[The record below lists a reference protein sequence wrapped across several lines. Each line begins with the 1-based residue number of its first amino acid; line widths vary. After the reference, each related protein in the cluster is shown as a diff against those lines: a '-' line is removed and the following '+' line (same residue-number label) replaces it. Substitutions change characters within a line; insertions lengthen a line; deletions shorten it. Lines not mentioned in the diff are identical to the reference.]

1 MELIICAIARF
12 ASIFLLSGIFYLV
25 MKKVW
30 DVNIF
35 ELAIVWF
42 AGVIRGSV
50 AFALILTIG
59 GKHDTE
65 EEQRET
71 QIIKGTVL
79 IMVFLTTIALGGIM
93 PSFVSC
99 SLSRAEKM

>member
-1 MELIICAIARF
+1 MICAIARF
-12 ASIFLLSGIFYLV
+12 AAIFLLSGLFYV
-25 MKKVW
+25 FMRRKW

-42 AGVIRGSV
+42 AGIIRGSV

-59 GKHDTE
+59 SPHDTPD
-65 EEQRET
+65 EQKEV
-71 QIIKGTVL
+71 QIIKGGVL
-79 IMVFLTTIALGGIM
+79 VMVFLTTIILGGVM

-99 SLSRAEKM
+99 SLSKAEKM